1 MPINIERMD
10 STVRAVDGSTLI
22 SPQVMQ
28 QIIEMVLRAVEQD
41 SAHQRRVQAV
51 ARQQHTVGGRERH
64 RQLDR
69 FPST

>member
-41 SAHQRRVQAV
+41 SAHQRRVQA
-51 ARQQHTVGGRERH
+51 ER
-64 RQLDR
+64 RVTPGVVYEQEEEER
-69 FPST
+69 